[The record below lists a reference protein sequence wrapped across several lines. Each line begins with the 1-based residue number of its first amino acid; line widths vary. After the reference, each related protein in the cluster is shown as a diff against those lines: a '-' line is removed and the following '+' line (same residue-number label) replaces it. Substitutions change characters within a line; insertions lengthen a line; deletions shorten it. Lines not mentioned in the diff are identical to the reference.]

1 MCWGLWGVC
10 EAEGYWRRA
19 EVLCESC
26 NYLTTHLP
34 DGKPWR
40 RPVPDGFIHRRFWIW
55 NPPPEVKKTMSYE
68 MEEPEMSFVP
78 FESEDMKVV
87 FGWAAREIM
96 EHGPIELGQMYMIP
110 EAARRSFVLK
120 EVLLNGRLQI
130 APNICVA
137 VPRGRFGALYLDLR
151 PAKEKRRKPSEL
163 DLMMEC
169 LRDNGN
175 ALVIAY
181 GADEAIAFIRRYLDE
196 QPLLE
201 AQPDGA

>member
-1 MCWGLWGVC
+1 
-10 EAEGYWRRA
+10 
-19 EVLCESC
+19 
-26 NYLTTHLP
+26 
-34 DGKPWR
+34 
-40 RPVPDGFIHRRFWIW
+40 
-55 NPPPEVKKTMSYE
+55 MSYQ

-96 EHGPIELGQMYMIP
+96 EHGPLELGQMYMIP

-137 VPRGRFGALYLDLR
+137 VPRGRYGALYLDLR
-151 PAKEKRRKPSEL
+151 HAKEKRRKPGEL

-169 LRDNGN
+169 LRDNGD
-175 ALVIAY
+175 AVVIAY
-181 GADEAIAFIRRYLDE
+181 GPDEAIALIRRYIDE
-196 QPLLE
+196 QPLLD
-201 AQPDGA
+201 AQPVGGTADE